1 MYDTPKRCSAIL
13 LHAKCSPLTAPP
25 GKAATTDHQRL
36 IRQSAHWKR
45 LAKHTMAIEAH
56 VMKIMKRMLPHVTV
70 RRRVYHRSK
79 VAFGQS
85 HGCSLYSL
93 CAVNVSSFETIRE
106 GRTAREMPR
115 TGASAESWGNVWNTS
130 HQKRAFGH
138 KTRLA
143 CGRLASSSSALSV
156 TCCTYSVKQ
165 VLTLQKMRRQIREFL
180 HMLCLCVCVCVTV
193 RLSLDCH

>member
-56 VMKIMKRMLPHVTV
+56 VMKIMKRMLPHVYCSPKGV
-70 RRRVYHRSK
+70 SPK
-79 VAFGQS
+79 QS
-85 HGCSLYSL
+85 CFWAKSWLLFVFSL
-93 CAVNVSSFETIRE
+93 CCKCLKLWTIRE